1 MNKQREIEVD
11 PNQEKSK
18 SEISTTKNRCE
29 KVQNTSQNNENTSA
43 TDSKT

>member
-1 MNKQREIEVD
+1 MNKQREIKVD

-29 KVQNTSQNNENTSA
+29 KVQNNENTNA